1 MLVKYAES
9 WKNERL
15 SAGSNMNP
23 KSNLPTAEVLTSGE
37 LLRRL
42 GRKAEGIN
50 LLEVEKY
57 LRSSKVRQILSELNA
72 RVCLSDNFCQIARK
86 ISGYCTRT
94 MEKAAGEGACSFDA

>member
-1 MLVKYAES
+1 VKYAES

-15 SAGSNMNP
+15 SASSNTNP
-23 KSNLPTAEVLTSGE
+23 NPSLPTVEVITSGE

-57 LRSSKVRQILSELNA
+57 LRSSKVRQLMSDLNGK
-72 RVCLSDNFCQIARK
+72 VCFTDDLVR
-86 ISGYCTRT
+86 
-94 MEKAAGEGACSFDA
+94 